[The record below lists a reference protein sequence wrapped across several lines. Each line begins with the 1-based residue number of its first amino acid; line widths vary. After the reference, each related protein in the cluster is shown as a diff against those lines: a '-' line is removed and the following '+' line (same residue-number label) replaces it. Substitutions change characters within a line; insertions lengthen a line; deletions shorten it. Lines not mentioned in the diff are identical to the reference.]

1 MDSELEKRFATQEQK
16 IDAVFKSVERIR
28 KYMYWTFVLTLVF
41 FVLPLIAL
49 IFVIPAF
56 MGSLGSSVNF

>member
-1 MDSELEKRFATQEQK
+1 MDPELEKRFAAQEQK